1 MFWRFAHVD
10 TVDERRWNSGQS
22 PNRVLKKRSR
32 SSRDRIDHCDL
43 GRQANARF
51 ADAVLEVY
59 DAWGHSARP
68 ANKPGKP
75 GATGPGGAKARQARD
90 TLFHPTRRFVSFPFL
105 GRSFDDAR
113 AEVFSFSEAQRYIS
127 WWQKDIYISR
137 IPFARQARPAA
148 ARGAGQRVRRVE
160 NFRIFRNSVYNLR
173 SPKNASFFLS
183 RRSMY
188 GAL

>member
-127 WWQKDIYISR
+127 WWQKDIYISHG
-137 IPFARQARPAA
+137 FLL
-148 ARGAGQRVRRVE
+148 RVRRD
-160 NFRIFRNSVYNLR
+160 RQPRAGRASACAAWKIFEFSEI
-173 SPKNASFFLS
+173 PFII
-183 RRSMY
+183 
-188 GAL
+188 